1 MPKGIGE
8 TTMPKRTTDY
18 RTTLLE
24 DLKDPREATNYLNAA
39 LQESEEMF
47 LMALRDVA
55 EARQMATVAKNA
67 GVSRESLYRMLG
79 ASGNPTYR
87 NLLGILKALG
97 IEFAEV
103 RSRSHTRMST
113 PRLSRSRLSEKR
125 ISAKDGKGTP
135 RT

>member
-1 MPKGIGE
+1 
-8 TTMPKRTTDY
+8 MPKRTTDY
-18 RTTLLE
+18 RTTLVE
-24 DLKDPREATNYLNAA
+24 DLKDPREAINYLNAA

-55 EARQMATVAKNA
+55 EARQMARVAENA

-87 NLLGILKALG
+87 NLLGILKAIG

-103 RSRSHTRMST
+103 RSRSHPRM
-113 PRLSRSRLSEKR
+113 PPAPPQRRSRSRLSEEARTPPLNQRKRR
-125 ISAKDGKGTP
+125 ISAKM
-135 RT
+135 RN